1 MMFHNSNQK
10 RESVQGKDIVEDN
23 LAQGILIGK
32 SLILVRKKKPSDQTG
47 YLLLLI
53 PQVRKKKSHRGL
65 VSETSS
71 SMVLFSLP

>member
-1 MMFHNSNQK
+1 MFHNSNRK

-53 PQVRKKKSHRGL
+53 PQVRKKKAIEG
-65 VSETSS
+65 
-71 SMVLFSLP
+71 

>member
-1 MMFHNSNQK
+1 MMFHNSNRK

-53 PQVRKKKSHRGL
+53 PQVRKKKAIEG
-65 VSETSS
+65 
-71 SMVLFSLP
+71 

>member
-32 SLILVRKKKPSDQTG
+32 SLILVRKKKPSDQIG

-53 PQVRKKKSHRGL
+53 PQARKKKAIEG
-65 VSETSS
+65 
-71 SMVLFSLP
+71 

>member
-1 MMFHNSNQK
+1 MMFHNSNRK

-53 PQVRKKKSHRGL
+53 PQARKKKAIEG
-65 VSETSS
+65 
-71 SMVLFSLP
+71 